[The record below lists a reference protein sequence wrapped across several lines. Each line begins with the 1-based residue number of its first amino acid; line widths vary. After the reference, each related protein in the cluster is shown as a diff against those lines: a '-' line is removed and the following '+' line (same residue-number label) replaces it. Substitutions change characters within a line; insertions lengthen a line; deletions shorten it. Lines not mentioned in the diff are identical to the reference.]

1 MPIFWPERKPPRTS
15 AGDFSLPKY
24 TVGAKFEGKKI
35 FFPFRESLKALRR
48 AGFDGFCR
56 SIFCHTF
63 CHTSAICRRKKG
75 FTDANFRALHKAN
88 FGMYYGNSEAD
99 SAANRQYPARNLQ
112 NRCDKSDKRRRRK
125 MRFGPFRLK
134 KFTKQRKKPQIHW
147 I

>member
-15 AGDFSLPKY
+15 AGVFLCPNTPWAQNLRERKS
-24 TVGAKFEGKKI
+24 

-75 FTDANFRALHKAN
+75 FTDANFRALRKAN
-88 FGMYYGNSEAD
+88 FGMYYGDSEAD

-125 MRFGPFRLK
+125 MRFGPFCLK
-134 KFTKQRKKPQIHW
+134 KFTK
-147 I
+147 